1 MNRRFEPC
9 LAADSNDAVRAYRT
23 WGVHLFWSD
32 AVHRSDAMA
41 SRWCRLGRSIWLM
54 SWVT

>member
-1 MNRRFEPC
+1 MT
-9 LAADSNDAVRAYRT
+9 ADSNDAARAYRS